1 MREWLYAQ
9 DDEIQKEIEEAAE
22 SIPDE
27 EEPSEEDFAE
37 GSSISKEEVEKGLAE
52 VQKRM
57 DEENPER

>member
-1 MREWLYAQ
+1 MGEKLSAEDEVIAR
-9 DDEIQKEIEEAAE
+9 EIQEAAE

-27 EEPSEEDFAE
+27 EET
-37 GSSISKEEVEKGLAE
+37 KEEVFEEGSDVSEEEVKNGLAE

>member
-1 MREWLYAQ
+1 MREWLSAQ
-9 DDEIQKEIEEAAE
+9 DDEIQKEIEAAAE

-27 EEPSEEDFAE
+27 EEPSDGDFAE
-37 GSSISKEEVEKGLAE
+37 GSSISEEEERGLAE